1 MKLKN
6 IVSVAAFGF
15 AGGCFR
21 YLLSTAFDAHGVLI
35 ANLLGC
41 FLLAF
46 LTYYV
51 IERDLLAGWLN
62 AGLGTGLIGAFT
74 TFSSFT
80 TTTIKLGQ
88 HSLLS
93 AGIYLLLSMV
103 GGLVMAGLGMV
114 LARYLGRVVEQHV

>member
-6 IVSVAAFGF
+6 IVSVAIFGF
-15 AGGCFR
+15 IGGILR
-21 YLLSTAFDAHGVLI
+21 YLLSNAFDTNGVLF

-51 IERDLLAGWLN
+51 IERGLLVSWLN

-74 TFSSFT
+74 TFSSFAT
-80 TTTIKLGQ
+80 ATIKLAKG
-88 HSLLS
+88 SLWQ
-93 AGIYLLLSMV
+93 AGGYLLVSMF
-103 GGLVMAGLGMV
+103 GGLLMALLGMV
-114 LARYLGRVVEQHV
+114 LARYLGKEARHHA